1 MEMEPMIGA
10 RSDTRLRNLD
20 NRVLVAAVFVIAM
33 GLYLHGALQS
43 EHPYGDPRFVIE
55 YFATEL
61 AVAVFLFL
69 STAAFFP
76 AARIGFRR
84 PQSGKARHWLPLA
97 ILLAC
102 AIGGWVAARL
112 TLPAGAAI
120 DNGSSLLVLR
130 TTLLVG
136 LTEEWIFRGL
146 LLAALCRW
154 LGARRGAFSALL
166 LFGAF
171 HLLNIA
177 AGAPPLFAALQVVT
191 TILIGSTLLLAA
203 IGTRSLVVPI
213 VVHAI
218 YDFAVIDAGGLAH
231 AGGSSLPTI
240 VTLVAGFCTGSFALV
255 AIARLPQQEPYA
267 P

>member
-1 MEMEPMIGA
+1 MAGV
-10 RSDTRLRNLD
+10 RTDGRLRNLD
-20 NRVLVAAVFVIAM
+20 NRLLVAAVFVIAM
-33 GLYLHGALQS
+33 AIYLHGALHS
-43 EHPYGDPRFVIE
+43 EHPYGDPRFVVE
-55 YFATEL
+55 YFATE
-61 AVAVFLFL
+61 VKV
-69 STAAFFP
+69 AAFLLLATVLFFP
-76 AARIGFRR
+76 PERIGFRR
-84 PQSGKARHWLPLA
+84 PQFGQVRHLLPLA
-97 ILLAC
+97 VLLAC
-102 AIGGWVAARL
+102 AVGAWFAARL
-112 TLPAGAAI
+112 SLPAGVTI
-120 DNGSSLLVLR
+120 DHESSLLVLR

-177 AGAPPLFAALQVVT
+177 AGAPPLFAALQVVS

-218 YDFAVIDAGGLAH
+218 YDFAVIEGGTLAQ
-231 AGGSSLPTI
+231 AGGSSLPTL
-240 VTLVAGFCTGSFALV
+240 VVLVAGFCTGIFALIS
-255 AIARLPQQEPYA
+255 IARLPPKEPYS